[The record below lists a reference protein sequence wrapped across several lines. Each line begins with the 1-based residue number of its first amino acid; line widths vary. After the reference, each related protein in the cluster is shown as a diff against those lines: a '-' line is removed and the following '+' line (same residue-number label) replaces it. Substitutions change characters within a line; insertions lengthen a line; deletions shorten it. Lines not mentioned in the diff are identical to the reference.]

1 MKYLKS
7 ALICIAAVAVLIAAY
22 FLGGS
27 APVKETSGVQ
37 NSPITEEI
45 QNKAEELPDA
55 DNAKEEEKEAFS
67 EAEAEEEETAPP
79 QKEEQTAQEENEVK
93 NDEITAEPPESE
105 KPYCTISIRC
115 DEILKNMDSLDPEK
129 IELVPQS
136 GVILPET
143 KVFFN
148 SGENVFNILQREL
161 KRAKIHLEFVTTPMY
176 NSVYIEG
183 INNLYE
189 FDCGENSGWMYKVN
203 GDFPKYG
210 CSNYT
215 VQDKDVI
222 EWVYTCDLGR
232 DVGGFYASEK

>member
-1 MKYLKS
+1 MIHVP
-7 ALICIAAVAVLIAAY
+7 A
-22 FLGGS
+22 
-27 APVKETSGVQ
+27 
-37 NSPITEEI
+37 
-45 QNKAEELPDA
+45 
-55 DNAKEEEKEAFS
+55 
-67 EAEAEEEETAPP
+67 AEEETDPS
-79 QKEEQTAQEENEVK
+79 QKEEQTAQEETEVK

-105 KPYCTISIRC
+105 KPYCTISVRC

-136 GVILPET
+136 GIILPET
-143 KVFFN
+143 KAFFN

-215 VQDKDVI
+215 VRDKDVI

>member
-37 NSPITEEI
+37 NPPITEEI
-45 QNKAEELPDA
+45 QNKAEELPDD
-55 DNAKEEEKEAFS
+55 DNAKEEEKEALS
-67 EAEAEEEETAPP
+67 EAAAEEETAPP
-79 QKEEQTAQEENEVK
+79 QKEEQAAQEKTEVK
-93 NDEITAEPPESE
+93 NDEITEDSPESE
-105 KPYCTISIRC
+105 KPYCTISVRC

-136 GVILPET
+136 EIILPET
-143 KVFFN
+143 KAFFN

-183 INNLYE
+183 ISNLYE

-215 VQDKDVI
+215 VRDKDVI
-222 EWVYTCDLGR
+222 EWVFTCDLGR

>member
-1 MKYLKS
+1 MKYLKRV
-7 ALICIAAVAVLIAAY
+7 LICIVTAAVLFAAY
-22 FLGGS
+22 FFGGKT
-27 APVKETSGVQ
+27 PVKDANHVTQLPV
-37 NSPITEEI
+37 TEEI
-45 QNKAEELPDA
+45 QNKAEELPDD
-55 DNAKEEEKEAFS
+55 DNAKEEEKEALS
-67 EAEAEEEETAPP
+67 EAAAEEETAPS
-79 QKEEQTAQEENEVK
+79 QKEEQTAQEETEVK

-105 KPYCTISIRC
+105 KPYCTISVRC

-136 GVILPET
+136 GIILPET

-215 VQDKDVI
+215 VRDKDVI
-222 EWVYTCDLGR
+222 EWVFTCDLGR